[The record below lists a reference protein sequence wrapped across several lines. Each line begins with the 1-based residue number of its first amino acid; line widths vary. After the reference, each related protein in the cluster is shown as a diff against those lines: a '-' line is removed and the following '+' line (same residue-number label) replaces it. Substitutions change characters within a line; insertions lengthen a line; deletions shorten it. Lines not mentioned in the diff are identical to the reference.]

1 MVMITNG
8 SARTDTQPS
17 LKEAA
22 VLSGVTVKVIRH
34 ELAAHVVRA
43 SRSSAGTRR
52 FRPRELLYFCLVAEL
67 PIELL
72 KKDRR
77 DLFDLLSAG
86 AERRRRWRREKHRL
100 VLEGGVPVVLPIDDL
115 LARVDA
121 RVALYL
127 RGRDR
132 VASRPDVL
140 SGEPIFSGTRI
151 AVRFV
156 GGRAQKEPVE
166 LLLEDYPALGR
177 DDVEF
182 AKMYVA
188 LGRPPGR
195 PRRLRLVRGEG

>member
-1 MVMITNG
+1 MVMNG
-8 SARTDTQPS
+8 TARVDAQLS

-22 VLSGVTVKVIRH
+22 VLSGVTEKVIRH

-43 SRSSAGTRR
+43 SRSSAGSRR

-67 PIELL
+67 PIELP

-77 DLFDLLSAG
+77 DLFELLSAG
-86 AERRRRWRREKHRL
+86 EVRRGRWRREKHRL
-100 VLEGGVPVVLPIDDL
+100 VLEGGVPVLLPIDDL
-115 LARVDA
+115 VARVEA
-121 RVALYL
+121 RVALFL

-132 VASRPDVL
+132 VVSRPDVL
-140 SGEPIFSGTRI
+140 SGEPVFSGTRI

-156 GGRAQKEPVE
+156 GGRAQKEPAEV
-166 LLLEDYPALGR
+166 LLEDYPALSR
-177 DDVEF
+177 TDVEF

-195 PRRLRLVRGEG
+195 PRRLRLVRGDG